1 MTDWKLFLR
10 HNVINIVG
18 IAVIFNCR
26 NECALTEPKYN
37 VSQFLKY

>member
-1 MTDWKLFLR
+1 MTDWKLLLR